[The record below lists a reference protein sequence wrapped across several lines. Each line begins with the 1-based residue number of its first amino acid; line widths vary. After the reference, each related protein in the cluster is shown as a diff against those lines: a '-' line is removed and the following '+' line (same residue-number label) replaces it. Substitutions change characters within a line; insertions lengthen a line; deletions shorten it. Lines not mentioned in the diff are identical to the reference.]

1 VERKEVNAQLKAQLA
16 EVLSLRACFTT
27 AFFSFLGAQGAQRA
41 AQGTAC
47 RGPQS
52 ACLLYYCFTSTNV
65 PILTPRARRD
75 SLRPCLLS
83 ARETLPSES
92 VRPPRSYRSLRHH
105 LLKASYSA
113 GASCEPGRAAHGR
126 YLRPHID
133 A

>member
-1 VERKEVNAQLKAQLA
+1 MERKEVNAQLKAQLA

-27 AFFSFLGAQGAQRA
+27 AFFSFLGAQGAERA
-41 AQGTAC
+41 AQGAAC
-47 RGPQS
+47 TSPLS

-92 VRPPRSYRSLRHH
+92 VRPPRSRRSCQQKNKNRL
-105 LLKASYSA
+105 S
-113 GASCEPGRAAHGR
+113 PT
-126 YLRPHID
+126 
-133 A
+133 